1 MKQATK
7 AIGVMT
13 LTAFLA
19 FTSPV
24 VSAQAT
30 GETTTTSTTRDV
42 DDDDDDDSGKIG
54 LAGLLGLLGLLGLR
68 RRDDDRTRV
77 NR

>member
-1 MKQATK
+1 MKQVTK

-24 VSAQAT
+24 VSAQTT
-30 GETTTTSTTRDV
+30 GETTTTSTTTDV